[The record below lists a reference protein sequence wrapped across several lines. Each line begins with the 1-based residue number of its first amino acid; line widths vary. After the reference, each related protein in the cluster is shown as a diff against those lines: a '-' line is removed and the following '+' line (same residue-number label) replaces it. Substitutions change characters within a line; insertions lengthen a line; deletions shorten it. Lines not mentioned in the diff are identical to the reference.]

1 MQIVEELKKE
11 GVVNTRLN
19 DLGVSVIVSFVSPSP
34 NVIICPFQL
43 FLELILFWGI
53 SSAIISSKSPSYVYK
68 RDVQVLPASS
78 VVSESSGGWGLL
90 FECSGMKLSRLSIA
104 QHNAQQSRLSLTLQ
118 KA

>member
-19 DLGVSVIVSFVSPSP
+19 DLGVSVIVSFVLLSP

-53 SSAIISSKSPSYVYK
+53 SSAIILLRYCRNIRPMWVKFDSKDTKESEWCFEVLSTKSKK
-68 RDVQVLPASS
+68 R
-78 VVSESSGGWGLL
+78 
-90 FECSGMKLSRLSIA
+90 
-104 QHNAQQSRLSLTLQ
+104 T
-118 KA
+118 